1 MSYPDPRYPEPAF
14 GYPAVDQ
21 FEREPELREIL
32 RRAWGYKWLIAS
44 VLVLG
49 VGTTWLV
56 VQQIVPLYTAT
67 AALLIEPP
75 KKNVIEFR
83 DVVEGLNADPMT
95 LQSEVMVLQSREL
108 ISKAVERLGLYDT
121 NRFNSQR
128 KNTSLFAH
136 LNPMNYV
143 PGEWKDE
150 VRQFWHDA
158 KVSVLGDLDGHDVAI
173 DSGAGEALI
182 DDPEKARRNAVINQ
196 FLGGLSVSRQEW
208 TKVVQISFTFE
219 DPKLAAD
226 AANALA
232 ETYVENTLEIK
243 YSGTREAAEWLDNQL
258 NQLRQRVEE
267 SEAKVERVRQGEV
280 LVQGRNSQVVSE
292 QITAVNQQLLDAQA
306 QTARLSARLQ
316 QIEELRNTPD
326 GSDESTNIIGSS
338 MIQTLRLEQFRL
350 EREEADLALELGN
363 KHPRMINI
371 RAEMVDIQKKL
382 QREIDKYV
390 EAARSELT
398 VAKAREASLKRSLKS
413 MTNQVGDLN
422 EAEIQLRALEREA
435 EANRSLYESFLTRSK
450 ETRAQEEIQQAD
462 ARVISYAQV
471 PGSPSYPPKQQYIN
485 GSIVGSLGLAF
496 GLVFLLEKLD
506 KGFRTTRQVERQTG
520 LPVLGLL
527 PAVRL
532 NREGIAD
539 PADLIAK
546 DKHSRFT
553 ESINIL
559 YSHLKWPRDGS
570 KPKVVLVSSAMPK
583 EGKTS
588 TAIALAR
595 RAAILGDKVLL
606 VDADFR
612 HPEAT
617 RKLKLKSSPGLGEV
631 IAKEAQLEEV
641 LQRDEVSGAYFLAAG
656 RTQDDPV
663 AVLGSE
669 RFREVVEKLGAS
681 FDFIVFDSSP
691 ILAVAEPLILSRIVD
706 QALLLIRWG
715 KTPRQSGL
723 AAVKQLQ
730 DFGARV
736 PGIALT
742 RVDLTQQSYYGYGE
756 YGYYTNKMK
765 GYYSS

>member
-1 MSYPDPRYPEPAF
+1 MAYPDPRLAESAL
-14 GYPAVDQ
+14 YPAADQ

-32 RRAWGYKWLIAS
+32 RRIWAYKWLVVC
-44 VLVLG
+44 VLALG
-49 VGTTWLV
+49 VGATWLV
-56 VQQIVPLYTAT
+56 VQQIVPRYTAT
-67 AALLIEPP
+67 ASLLIEPP
-75 KKNVIEFR
+75 EKNVIEFR
-83 DVVEGLNADPMT
+83 DVVEGLKADPMT

-108 ISKAVERLGLYDT
+108 VAKAVDRLGLDES
-121 NRFNSQR
+121 NRFNAR
-128 KNTSLFAH
+128 PKKRSLFAH
-136 LNPMNYV
+136 LNPINYI
-143 PGEWKDE
+143 PADWKAG
-150 VRQFWHDA
+150 VGRFWRDA
-158 KVSVLGDLDGHDVAI
+158 KVSVLGESGENGVA
-173 DSGAGEALI
+173 DDAGADEPLI
-182 DDPEKARRNAVINQ
+182 DDLQEVRRNAVINR
-196 FLGGLSVSRQEW
+196 LLAGLTVSRQEW

-232 ETYVENTLEIK
+232 EAYVQNTLEIK

-258 NQLRQRVEE
+258 NHLRQRVEE
-267 SEAKVERVRQGEV
+267 SEAKMERVRQGEA

-292 QITAVNQQLLDAQA
+292 QISAINQQLLEAQA
-306 QTARLSARLQ
+306 QTARLGARLK
-316 QIEELRNTPD
+316 QIVELRNAPE
-326 GSDESTNIIGSS
+326 GSEESTNILGSG

-350 EREEADLALELGN
+350 EREEADLALELGDS
-363 KHPRMINI
+363 HPRMVNI
-371 RAEMVDIQKKL
+371 RAEIIDIRKKL
-382 QREIDKYV
+382 QRELDKYV

-398 VAKAREASLKRSLKS
+398 VARAHEASLRRSLQN

-435 EANRSLYESFLTRSK
+435 EANRSLYESFLTRAK

-471 PGSPSYPPKQQYIN
+471 PGAPSYPPRQQYIN

-496 GLVFLLEKLD
+496 GLIFLLEKLD
-506 KGFRTTRQVERQTG
+506 KGFRTTRQAERDTG

-527 PAVRL
+527 PAVKVSRD
-532 NREGIAD
+532 GVGD
-539 PADLIAK
+539 PADLIAE
-546 DKHSRFT
+546 DSHSRFT

-559 YSHLKWPRDGS
+559 YSHLKWPRDGGKS
-570 KPKVVLVSSAMPK
+570 KVVLVSSAMPK

-595 RAAILGDKVLL
+595 RAAGLGDKVLL
-606 VDADFR
+606 IDADFR

-617 RKLKLKSSPGLGEV
+617 RKLGLKSSPGLGEV
-631 IAKEAQLEEV
+631 VAKKITFEEA
-641 LQRDEVSGAYFLAAG
+641 LQSDHGSGAYFLAAG
-656 RTQDDPV
+656 RTKEDPV
-663 AVLGSE
+663 ALLGSE
-669 RFREVVEKLGAS
+669 RFREVVEKLGGS
-681 FDFIVFDSSP
+681 FDFIIFDSSP

-706 QALLLIRWG
+706 QVLLLIRWG

-756 YGYYTNKMK
+756 YGYYTSKMK